1 MRSSVA
7 DSVNAHRSMIGAAA
21 KLHKIQL
28 SIARWNILFISDA
41 YWKEFQMRTVI
52 AFAIFGLLTG
62 SLVIQSAYFAV
73 IGLAMGALSGFG
85 IGICIAG
92 HVRMRQVNLGT
103 VTLVAMRRLDCLEGT
118 FLLGSGS
125 IHSQSSYSFL
135 QLQDDGSVVP
145 RSVPVNRLVHLTEDP
160 QLQNIGYWSTI
171 WEEVDSTHW
180 LSKWACGASER
191 NRIVRQDFRVP
202 RGTILHQFTI

>member
-1 MRSSVA
+1 
-7 DSVNAHRSMIGAAA
+7 
-21 KLHKIQL
+21 
-28 SIARWNILFISDA
+28 
-41 YWKEFQMRTVI
+41 MRTLF
-52 AFAIFGLLTG
+52 AFAILGFLIG
-62 SLVIQSAYFAV
+62 SVSGQSFFWAV
-73 IGLAMGALSGFG
+73 IGLAVGVVWGVSTAIGLSGY
-85 IGICIAG
+85 
-92 HVRMRQVNLGT
+92 VRMRQVNLGT
-103 VTLVAMRRLDCLEGT
+103 SSLVAMRRLDCLEGT

-171 WEEVDSTHW
+171 KEEVDSTHW
-180 LSKWACGASER
+180 LSKWALGASER

-202 RGTILHQFTI
+202 SGTILHQFTI